1 MGGLRSIMARW
12 LTVLV
17 ALLAQGMALA
27 SPVCFVR
34 CVAPNGHE
42 RVELM
47 GQDCRC
53 CDCTSSNALPQVC
66 AVVTCGHDHE
76 DEDQSEHDARLG
88 WQVQCE
94 RCSCQHSL
102 LGSIP
107 QVQSKSLVSDFLSTA
122 LKFVA
127 VSATL
132 DFDAEIQALENANP
146 FAHGGWKPQESPQLA
161 MLATVVFRV

>member
-1 MGGLRSIMARW
+1 MMARW

-42 RVELM
+42 CVELM

-53 CDCTSSNALPQVC
+53 CDCSSSDALPQVC
-66 AVVTCGHDHE
+66 AVVTCGHHHE
-76 DEDQSEHDARLG
+76 DEDQSEHEAPLG
-88 WQVQCE
+88 WQAQCE

-102 LGSIP
+102 LESVP
-107 QVQSKSLVSDFLSTA
+107 QVQSKSLTSDVLSLALGFVTA
-122 LKFVA
+122 
-127 VSATL
+127 STTL
-132 DFDAEIQALENANP
+132 NFDAAIQAEEAASNSASVALGP
-146 FAHGGWKPQESPQLA
+146 HQSPQLA
-161 MLATVVFRV
+161 MLATIVLRV

>member
-1 MGGLRSIMARW
+1 MMARW
-12 LTVLV
+12 LTVLI

-53 CDCTSSNALPQVC
+53 CDCPSSVSSPQVC
-66 AVVTCGHDHE
+66 AVVTCGHHQD
-76 DEDQSEHDARLG
+76 DEDQPEHDASMG
-88 WQVQCE
+88 WQAQCE

-102 LGSIP
+102 LESIP
-107 QVQSKSLVSDFLSTA
+107 QVQSKSLILDFLSTT
-122 LKFVA
+122 LEFVA
-127 VSATL
+127 VSTRL
-132 DFDAEIQALENANP
+132 DFDAAIQALGNASLS
-146 FAHGGWKPQESPQLA
+146 ASGGLRPHESPQLA
-161 MLATVVFRV
+161 LLATVVFRV

>member
-1 MGGLRSIMARW
+1 MMARW

-42 RVELM
+42 HVELM
-47 GQDCRC
+47 GQDCSC
-53 CDCTSSNALPQVC
+53 CDCPSSNALPQVC
-66 AVVTCGHDHE
+66 AVVTCGHHQD
-76 DEDQSEHDARLG
+76 DEDQSEHEAPMG
-88 WQVQCE
+88 WQARCE

-102 LGSIP
+102 LESIP
-107 QVQSKSLVSDFLSTA
+107 QVQSKSLISDFLSTA
-122 LKFVA
+122 LEFVA
-127 VSATL
+127 VSTTF
-132 DFDAEIQALENANP
+132 DFDAAIHSLESESLSAS
-146 FAHGGWKPQESPQLA
+146 GGLRPQGSPQLA